1 MTFLRRLLSPDGR
14 RAGAFLVVL
23 GGAIVMT
30 LYAGAV
36 LYMVR
41 GNVERAFWLGMA
53 AHAHIMVALT
63 AFAALWVKRSIKA
76 GKGGIE
82 ISDETEGR
90 E

>member
-1 MTFLRRLLSPDGR
+1 MIRHLLSHDGR

-30 LYAGAV
+30 LYASAV
-36 LYMVR
+36 LFLVA
-41 GNVERAFWLGMA
+41 GNARYAFWLGMA

-76 GKGGIE
+76 GKDGIE

>member
-1 MTFLRRLLSPDGR
+1 MNPFRHLLSPDGR

-23 GGAIVMT
+23 GAAIVMT
-30 LYAGAV
+30 LYAAAV

-41 GNVERAFWLGMA
+41 GDVAKAFWLGMA

-76 GKGGIE
+76 GKDGIE